1 MMRKA
6 ILCILTAGVI
16 VTGTMGVRVKAEKST
31 YTYAT
36 SASTEKKEEKKQ
48 ESGSAVDDILN
59 DIDYSDVE
67 KVIHEV
73 MSEDSEID
81 FSKYVGKLAKGE
93 EGISIKKIAAEL
105 FEAFFSELVT
115 NKAVLIQ
122 LLAIA
127 ILAAVFSNFATIFK
141 NNQVSETSFYITYL
155 LIFSILTSSFFMAT
169 KIASEVLD
177 ALFSFMKVLMPTYM
191 LSIAVSTGAKTS
203 LFYYEATLGIFTLID
218 IVLLKVLL
226 PLINIYFV
234 LTLAN
239 FISKEDMLSKLAE
252 LIEMIINWTL
262 KTLLAFVIGFN
273 AIQGLIVPMADKVKR
288 SAIIKGTSAIPGIGN
303 AINSVTETVL
313 GASVVV
319 KNAIGVAGL
328 VVIITICAVPLIKL
342 ACFVLT
348 YKFGSAIVQ
357 PISDKRIIGCI
368 SSAANSAKLLLSCVA
383 IALLLF
389 MVSIALIAAS
399 TNVSM

>member
-1 MMRKA
+1 MTSWRKWVKSMRKA
-6 ILCILTAGVI
+6 VFGFLVVVLLLAGVSGN
-16 VTGTMGVRVKAEKST
+16 VVRAEKVKDSQT
-31 YTYAT
+31 T
-36 SASTEKKEEKKQ
+36 KEDRK
-48 ESGSAVDDILN
+48 SPVDDILN
-59 DIDYSDVE
+59 DIDYSEIE
-67 KVIHEV
+67 KVIQDV
-73 MSEDSEID
+73 MMENDQIE
-81 FSKYVGKLAKGE
+81 FGNYVGRLARGE
-93 EGISIKKIAAEL
+93 EGISAEKIGEEVL
-105 FEAFFSELVT
+105 HAFLGEITT
-115 NKAVLIQ
+115 NKTVLIQ
-122 LLAIA
+122 LLAVA
-127 ILAAVFSNFATIFK
+127 VLAAVFSNFANIFK

-155 LIFSILTSSFFMAT
+155 LIFSILTSSFFLAT
-169 KIASEVLD
+169 KIASDVLGH
-177 ALFSFMKVLMPTYM
+177 LFSFMKVLLPTYM

-203 LFYYEATLGIFTLID
+203 LFYYEATLGIFTIID
-218 IVLLKVLL
+218 IVLLKIIL

-239 FISKEDMLSKLAE
+239 YISKEDMLSKLAE
-252 LIEMIINWTL
+252 LIEMIINWAL

-303 AINSVTETVL
+303 VINSVSETVL

-328 VVIITICAVPLIKL
+328 VVIVTICVIPLAKI

-357 PISDKRIIGCI
+357 PISDKRIIGCM
-368 SSAANSAKLLLSCVA
+368 SSAANSAKLLLSSVA

-389 MVSIALIAAS
+389 MISIALIAAS
-399 TNVSM
+399 TNISV

>member
-1 MMRKA
+1 MRKA
-6 ILCILTAGVI
+6 VFGFLVVVLLLAGVSGN
-16 VTGTMGVRVKAEKST
+16 VVRAEKVKDSQT
-31 YTYAT
+31 T
-36 SASTEKKEEKKQ
+36 KEDRK
-48 ESGSAVDDILN
+48 SPVDDILN
-59 DIDYSDVE
+59 DIDYSEIE
-67 KVIHEV
+67 KVIQDV
-73 MSEDSEID
+73 MMENDQIE
-81 FSKYVGKLAKGE
+81 FGNYVGRLARGE
-93 EGISIKKIAAEL
+93 EGISAEKIGEEVL
-105 FEAFFSELVT
+105 HAFLGEITT
-115 NKAVLIQ
+115 NKTVLIQ
-122 LLAIA
+122 LLAVA
-127 ILAAVFSNFATIFK
+127 VLAAVFSNFANIFK

-155 LIFSILTSSFFMAT
+155 LIFSILTSSFFLAT
-169 KIASEVLD
+169 KIASDVLGH
-177 ALFSFMKVLMPTYM
+177 LFSFMKVLLPTYM

-203 LFYYEATLGIFTLID
+203 LFYYEATLGIFTIID
-218 IVLLKVLL
+218 IVLLKIIL

-239 FISKEDMLSKLAE
+239 YISKEDMLSKLAE
-252 LIEMIINWTL
+252 LIEMIINWAL

-303 AINSVTETVL
+303 VINSVSETVL

-328 VVIITICAVPLIKL
+328 VVIVTICVIPLAKI

-357 PISDKRIIGCI
+357 PISDKRIIGCM
-368 SSAANSAKLLLSCVA
+368 SSAANSAKLLLSSVA

-389 MVSIALIAAS
+389 MISIALIAAS
-399 TNVSM
+399 TNISV